1 MAALLTS
8 TRLER
13 LETSLSDR
21 LSSPAATTLEQLVE
35 RNWITRYQAVQL
47 QRGDPS
53 SLRLG
58 RYVLLDEL
66 GRGGMGVVYRAR
78 HTIMER
84 VVALKVLPK
93 SVADDPQAVMRFQ
106 REVVAAAKLVHPNIV
121 TAYDAERTDEAF
133 FLVME
138 YVKGDDLGD
147 VIRAQGT
154 LSVERAIAYTL
165 AAATGLAFAHSRGVV
180 HRDVKPGNLLLS
192 SEGQVKILDM
202 GLARLEETDAAVET
216 RSRLTGDDSILGTVD
231 FMSPE
236 QALQSKVADARSDV
250 YSLGMTLH
258 WFLIGQPA
266 YGGSSVMARLL
277 AHREQPVPSLRA
289 RRPEVPA
296 ELDAIFQ
303 KMCAK
308 RPEDRFQSMSEVMEA
323 LSRLQPSDGGKF
335 SANVSNST
343 QAPGGLTTRNPGKPG
358 ADQVSP
364 VNVPEP
370 PATNQSKSKTHRQ
383 KLVTESTQRR
393 PIQRRPRVW
402 GSAAI
407 VAGLLLAL
415 GSWGLWTWYA
425 QSKELD
431 AKREQSR
438 IPAVTF
444 NGGRG
449 ALPDNR
455 ARVVEVDQGASAA
468 VAGSLDA
475 KSVTNPVP
483 TATAAPISETPP
495 NLSLLFNGAGDH
507 VRLPFGADG
516 TNPLTIEAW
525 VIPLVR
531 REYGTTIIS
540 NTEDA
545 GFKLEWVRPSDKKAV
560 AERDRYCFTTYDRDV
575 VEKVYIPA
583 DRTVEPG
590 RRVHIAGV
598 WQQQMARLYIDGQ
611 VQQGSKLVRNHVS
624 SLKRF
629 LISGNPTFFEGEPRA
644 VSDFGFPGIIDEIR
658 ISEAALYD
666 DDFTPSERLSAGK
679 NTLGLYHC
687 DEQDS
692 NRLIDASSNQNH
704 GEIVGAHYVSDAQV
718 ADLATRARRG
728 PVPLRER
735 LESDPGYLEFSGTT
749 SVAAKLTVNPAKPL
763 TIEAWV
769 QPLGDAAEHVGTPLV
784 IVNGF
789 ARFSTRFEA
798 PLRWNLVCETD
809 RSSNRYF
816 TADGGGDVRIGHIVH
831 VAGVYDGEWLGVY
844 EDGWRVASRRTGP
857 NWNPR
862 AEIVTDDVIIGGW
875 GPTSGKFRGRL
886 YSLRISD
893 SARYRDLFVEP
904 PEHLVRDEHT
914 LLLYECNERS
924 GVRLEDTS
932 GHGRHADI
940 SMPVWPPQ

>member
-1 MAALLTS
+1 M
-8 TRLER
+8 
-13 LETSLSDR
+13 
-21 LSSPAATTLEQLVE
+21 EQLVE
-35 RNWITRYQAVQL
+35 RDWITRYQAVQL

-93 SVADDPQAVMRFQ
+93 SVADNPSAVMRFQ

-138 YVKGDDLGD
+138 YVQGDDLGD

-154 LSVERAIAYTL
+154 LSVERAIAYTV

-192 SEGQVKILDM
+192 SEGEVKILDM
-202 GLARLEETDAAVET
+202 GLARLDDTDAAVET

-236 QALQSKVADARSDV
+236 QALQSKVADARSDI

-266 YGGSSVMARLL
+266 YGGTSVMARLL
-277 AHREQPVPSLRA
+277 AHREQPVPSLRT
-289 RRPEVPA
+289 RRPEVPEA
-296 ELDAIFQ
+296 LDAIFQ

-308 RPEDRFQSMSEVMEA
+308 RPEDRFQSMPEVMEA
-323 LSRLQPSDGGKF
+323 LGRLQPGDGGKF
-335 SANVSNST
+335 SANVSDST

-358 ADQVSP
+358 TDQEAP
-364 VNVPEP
+364 AAAPEP

-383 KLVTESTQRR
+383 KLVTGSTQRR
-393 PIQRRPRVW
+393 PLQRRTRVW

-407 VAGLLLAL
+407 VAGLLLTV
-415 GSWGLWTWYA
+415 GSWGLWSWYA
-425 QSKELD
+425 HSKRLD
-431 AKREQSR
+431 AGREQAQ
-438 IPAVTF
+438 IAAVRF
-444 NGGRG
+444 DEG
-449 ALPDNR
+449 
-455 ARVVEVDQGASAA
+455 DQGASAA
-468 VAGSLDA
+468 TASSADR
-475 KSVTNPVP
+475 KSGTNLG
-483 TATAAPISETPP
+483 AAAAEETLPKSSP
-495 NLSLLFNGAGDH
+495 NSSLLFNGAGDH

-531 REYGTTIIS
+531 REYGTTILS

-545 GFKLEWVRPSDKKAV
+545 GFKLEWVRANDKKAV
-560 AERDRYCFTTYDRDV
+560 NERDRYCFTTYDRDV
-575 VEKVYIPA
+575 VAKVYIPA
-583 DRTVEPG
+583 DRTVQLG
-590 RRVHIAGV
+590 QRVHIAGV

-692 NRLIDASSNQNH
+692 DRLIDASSNQNH

-718 ADLATRARRG
+718 ADLTTRARLG
-728 PVPLRER
+728 PSPLREH
-735 LESDPGYLEFSGTT
+735 LDSDPGYLEFSGTT
-749 SVAAKLTVNPAKPL
+749 SVVAKWKVNPAKPL

-831 VAGVYDGEWLGVY
+831 LAGVYDGEWLGVY

-857 NWNPR
+857 HWNPR

-886 YSLRISD
+886 YSLRISET
-893 SARYRDLFVEP
+893 ARYRDLFAEP
-904 PEHLVRDEHT
+904 PEHLVGDEHT
-914 LLLYECNERS
+914 VLLYQCNERS
-924 GVRLEDTS
+924 GVRLEDSS

-940 SMPVWPPQ
+940 SMPVWPQP